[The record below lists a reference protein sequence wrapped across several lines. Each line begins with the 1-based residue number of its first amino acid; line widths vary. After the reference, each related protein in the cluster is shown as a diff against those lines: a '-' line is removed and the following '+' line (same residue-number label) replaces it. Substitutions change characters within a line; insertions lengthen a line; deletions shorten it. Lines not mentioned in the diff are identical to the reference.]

1 VSMVELLQRLARQG
15 VELWFEGDRLR
26 FRAPKGALS
35 PEQRAEV
42 GGRRA
47 EVLAELR
54 RQAVEQEAT
63 FALSFSQ
70 RSLWFLHQQAPEST
84 AYHVAMSMRVVGS
97 VQTEVLLQSV
107 QALVDRHA
115 ILRTT
120 YDFVEGEP
128 RQKVAG
134 YRIAVLDVHE
144 RPDSS
149 DAELRKEVEADYR
162 RPFDLATGPVLRAS
176 LYSRSAN
183 DHVLLLTVHHIA
195 ADGWSLLILFEEFT
209 RLYTE
214 FTGGTPAGLPRPP
227 LQYADYSAWQERL
240 LAGAEGERLWAYWR
254 DSLAAP
260 REPLALPTDRTPP
273 QIQSFRGAS
282 FGFELP
288 QQLLESVK
296 ALARAQGTTPFVV
309 LLASFHAFLHRLTGR
324 ADIIVGTPTFAR
336 SKAEFVS
343 VVGDFVNPVALRARL
358 DPDKSGRELIAQLRE
373 VVHGALDAQEFPLPL
388 LVERLQPERTAGR
401 TPLFDTFFI
410 LQRFDQFRELE
421 ELLVGVESTQ
431 VIERGPLRLAAYPLH
446 QQEGQF
452 DLALQMAERAGVLHG
467 VFKYSTDLFELDT
480 IARWA
485 TDYLALVEAFV
496 GQPDAALQSLPKPA
510 PPTVQPGGAL
520 ALLASLEQRDI
531 RLALDGER
539 LKVNAPK
546 GALDAAAKAQI
557 TEHKAALIEALR
569 TRERPAGG
577 SIRRLDRGGPLP
589 VSSAQQR
596 FWFLDQMDPG
606 RPDYNIGLGVR
617 FGGPLDVE
625 SLRRALVVLMN
636 RHESLHMR
644 IVGSESGPVAELLS
658 APELPLE
665 IVSLETLAADA
676 REAQMQHL
684 FGEFLRQPFELG
696 RGPLCRFVLVR
707 LGPTAAVLAISMHH
721 AVSDGWSIPLA
732 VGEICRIYESF
743 AAGREPVLAPLA
755 VQYPDYAGW
764 ERESLNSGRMS
775 QHLSFWKRQLAD
787 VPVVLEMPLDR
798 PRPPAQSFRGQR
810 LRRYFDAPL
819 VQPLKDLSR
828 REGATL
834 FMTLLAA
841 WQVLLHRYS
850 GQDDVTVGSPV
861 ANRSV
866 PALEGLIGCLV
877 NNVVLRGNLAGN
889 PSFREFLARTKQST
903 LDAFDHCELPFDVL
917 VEGLNPRRTASHA
930 PLFQVMF
937 TFLSFPTRI
946 APPSGLTLEMLEA
959 DTRAA
964 RFDLTIEVIERDGVL
979 SALYEYATDLF
990 DEATI
995 SRLHN
1000 HYEALL
1006 HSIVTDVSL
1015 PVGALPLLTT
1025 ADRDL
1030 LGTWNATSVEHD
1042 RGRCVHELLEISA
1055 RATPDEVAVTCGEES
1070 MTYGQLNERAN
1081 RLSHLLKVRGVGP
1094 GALVGVCLDRTVDM
1108 PVALAAVLKAG
1119 GAYVP
1124 LDPTHPAERL
1134 SYTLQDA
1141 AVTCVITLTRFAEQL
1156 ADARAPLLALD
1167 ELSDE
1172 IARQPATA
1180 PGVATK
1186 PSDLAY
1192 VIYTSGSTGRPKGV
1206 EVEHRN
1212 VVSFLE
1218 AMRLE
1223 PGIGAKDVLLAVT
1236 TLSFDIAGLEMWLPL
1251 TVGARIVI
1259 ASRTDVLD
1267 GHRLMELMETHRVTM
1282 LQATPA
1288 TWRLLLE
1295 AGWAGRPTLK
1305 GLCGGEALQRDL
1317 AAALVE
1323 KVGELWNVYGPTETT
1338 IWSTVHRVRDPHT
1351 AIPIG
1356 HPIANTRVHVL
1367 EPSGQPSPVGVAGEL
1382 CIGGEGVARGYRNRP
1397 ELTAEKF
1404 VTVSL
1409 PQGGYERVY
1418 RTGDMARFRAD
1429 GALEFLG
1436 RRDTQVKVRGYRIE
1450 LGEIEAVL
1458 ATHGGVKECVVVV
1471 REDIP
1476 GDQRLVG
1483 YVVSTGGARFEPE
1496 AARFTLRAKL
1506 PEYMVPNLF
1515 MTLDAL
1521 PQTPN
1526 GKIDRKALRPPQALP
1541 AQAEDPAAD
1550 EVLMTPPQ
1558 RRVAAL
1564 WRDLLGVRRVGLH
1577 DNFFDSGGHSLL
1589 LVKLQGALKREFVRD
1604 IALVE
1609 LFQRTTVAS
1618 QAERMSSNTSGSDA
1632 LKRAQA
1638 RAMKQANA

>member
-1 VSMVELLQRLARQG
+1 
-15 VELWFEGDRLR
+15 
-26 FRAPKGALS
+26 
-35 PEQRAEV
+35 
-42 GGRRA
+42 
-47 EVLAELR
+47 
-54 RQAVEQEAT
+54 
-63 FALSFSQ
+63 
-70 RSLWFLHQQAPEST
+70 
-84 AYHVAMSMRVVGS
+84 
-97 VQTEVLLQSV
+97 
-107 QALVDRHA
+107 
-115 ILRTT
+115 
-120 YDFVEGEP
+120 
-128 RQKVAG
+128 
-134 YRIAVLDVHE
+134 
-144 RPDSS
+144 
-149 DAELRKEVEADYR
+149 
-162 RPFDLATGPVLRAS
+162 
-176 LYSRSAN
+176 
-183 DHVLLLTVHHIA
+183 
-195 ADGWSLLILFEEFT
+195 
-209 RLYTE
+209 
-214 FTGGTPAGLPRPP
+214 
-227 LQYADYSAWQERL
+227 
-240 LAGAEGERLWAYWR
+240 
-254 DSLAAP
+254 
-260 REPLALPTDRTPP
+260 
-273 QIQSFRGAS
+273 
-282 FGFELP
+282 
-288 QQLLESVK
+288 
-296 ALARAQGTTPFVV
+296 
-309 LLASFHAFLHRLTGR
+309 
-324 ADIIVGTPTFAR
+324 
-336 SKAEFVS
+336 
-343 VVGDFVNPVALRARL
+343 
-358 DPDKSGRELIAQLRE
+358 
-373 VVHGALDAQEFPLPL
+373 
-388 LVERLQPERTAGR
+388 
-401 TPLFDTFFI
+401 
-410 LQRFDQFRELE
+410 
-421 ELLVGVESTQ
+421 
-431 VIERGPLRLAAYPLH
+431 
-446 QQEGQF
+446 
-452 DLALQMAERAGVLHG
+452 
-467 VFKYSTDLFELDT
+467 
-480 IARWA
+480 
-485 TDYLALVEAFV
+485 
-496 GQPDAALQSLPKPA
+496 
-510 PPTVQPGGAL
+510 
-520 ALLASLEQRDI
+520 
-531 RLALDGER
+531 
-539 LKVNAPK
+539 
-546 GALDAAAKAQI
+546 
-557 TEHKAALIEALR
+557 
-569 TRERPAGG
+569 
-577 SIRRLDRGGPLP
+577 
-589 VSSAQQR
+589 
-596 FWFLDQMDPG
+596 
-606 RPDYNIGLGVR
+606 
-617 FGGPLDVE
+617 
-625 SLRRALVVLMN
+625 
-636 RHESLHMR
+636 
-644 IVGSESGPVAELLS
+644 
-658 APELPLE
+658 
-665 IVSLETLAADA
+665 
-676 REAQMQHL
+676 
-684 FGEFLRQPFELG
+684 
-696 RGPLCRFVLVR
+696 
-707 LGPTAAVLAISMHH
+707 
-721 AVSDGWSIPLA
+721 
-732 VGEICRIYESF
+732 
-743 AAGREPVLAPLA
+743 
-755 VQYPDYAGW
+755 
-764 ERESLNSGRMS
+764 
-775 QHLSFWKRQLAD
+775 
-787 VPVVLEMPLDR
+787 
-798 PRPPAQSFRGQR
+798 
-810 LRRYFDAPL
+810 
-819 VQPLKDLSR
+819 
-828 REGATL
+828 
-834 FMTLLAA
+834 
-841 WQVLLHRYS
+841 
-850 GQDDVTVGSPV
+850 
-861 ANRSV
+861 
-866 PALEGLIGCLV
+866 
-877 NNVVLRGNLAGN
+877 
-889 PSFREFLARTKQST
+889 
-903 LDAFDHCELPFDVL
+903 
-917 VEGLNPRRTASHA
+917 
-930 PLFQVMF
+930 
-937 TFLSFPTRI
+937 
-946 APPSGLTLEMLEA
+946 
-959 DTRAA
+959 
-964 RFDLTIEVIERDGVL
+964 
-979 SALYEYATDLF
+979 
-990 DEATI
+990 
-995 SRLHN
+995 
-1000 HYEALL
+1000 
-1006 HSIVTDVSL
+1006 
-1015 PVGALPLLTT
+1015 
-1025 ADRDL
+1025 
-1030 LGTWNATSVEHD
+1030 
-1042 RGRCVHELLEISA
+1042 
-1055 RATPDEVAVTCGEES
+1055 
-1070 MTYGQLNERAN
+1070 
-1081 RLSHLLKVRGVGP
+1081 
-1094 GALVGVCLDRTVDM
+1094 
-1108 PVALAAVLKAG
+1108 VLKAG

-1141 AVTCVITLTRFAEQL
+1141 AVSCVITLTRFAEQL